1 MKSNKKDSNQKSILS
16 FFNSATG
23 ASGIKRNFNEMVDG
37 QPNLELTVNSNQS
50 SQSNI
55 VKLIVKFNISEGAID

>member
-16 FFNSATG
+16 FFNNACG
-23 ASGIKRNFNEMVDG
+23 VSGKKRNFNEMVDG
-37 QPNLELTVNSNQS
+37 QPNLDMTQSSNQS

-55 VKLIVKFNISEGAID
+55 VYKII